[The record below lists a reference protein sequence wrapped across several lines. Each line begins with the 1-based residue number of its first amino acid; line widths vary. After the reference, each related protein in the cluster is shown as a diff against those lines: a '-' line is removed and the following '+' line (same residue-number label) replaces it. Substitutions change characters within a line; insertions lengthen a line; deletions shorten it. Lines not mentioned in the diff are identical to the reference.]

1 MATTTTK
8 ATKATKATTTKA
20 TTKATKAPAVKTTKA
35 PALVGHPDTSLIA
48 YILAETE
55 KRIQARPSFFTSAAD
70 HHKKEGTVFP
80 RDKVTAARLALTKDK
95 VDAYFAK
102 FDKRVNHPSMM
113 DSKACYDVYMMNKA

>member
-8 ATKATKATTTKA
+8 ATKATKAPTKA
-20 TTKATKAPAVKTTKA
+20 TTKAKATTTKKA
-35 PALVGHPDTSLIA
+35 ASAARQLVGHPDVSLVA

-55 KRIQARPSFFTSAAD
+55 KRIKARPSFYTSAEN

-80 RDKVTAARLALTKDK
+80 RDKVTPARLALTKDK

-102 FDKRVNHPSMM
+102 FDKHVNHPGMI
-113 DSKACYDVYMMNKA
+113 DSKACFDVYMMNKG

>member
-1 MATTTTK
+1 MATTTTTK

-20 TTKATKAPAVKTTKA
+20 KATTTKKAAPAA
-35 PALVGHPDTSLIA
+35 RQLVGHPDASLIA

-55 KRIQARPSFFTSAAD
+55 KRIKARPSFFTSAEN

-95 VDAYFAK
+95 VDAYFQK

-113 DSKACYDVYMMNKA
+113 DSKACYDVYMMNKG

>member
-1 MATTTTK
+1 MTTTTTKATKATTTK
-8 ATKATKATTTKA
+8 ATKATKATTKA
-20 TTKATKAPAVKTTKA
+20 TTKARQ
-35 PALVGHPDTSLIA
+35 LVGHPDASLIA

-113 DSKACYDVYMMNKA
+113 DSRACYDVYMMNKG

>member
-1 MATTTTK
+1 MTTTTK
-8 ATKATKATTTKA
+8 TTAAKA
-20 TTKATKAPAVKTTKA
+20 KTTAKTSAAKTTAKKTTAAA
-35 PALVGHPDTSLIA
+35 PKLVGHPDTALIA

-70 HHKKEGTVFP
+70 HHKTQGTVFP
-80 RDKVTAARLALTKDK
+80 RDKVTAARLALTKEK

>member
-1 MATTTTK
+1 MATTT
-8 ATKATKATTTKA
+8 
-20 TTKATKAPAVKTTKA
+20 KTTAKTTA
-35 PALVGHPDTSLIA
+35 KTTPAKKTAAKKTTPAARQLVGHPDVSLVA

-55 KRIQARPSFFTSAAD
+55 KRIKARPSFFTSAEN

-80 RDKVTAARLALTKDK
+80 RDKVTPARLALTKDK

-113 DSKACYDVYMMNKA
+113 DSKACFDVYMMNKG

>member
-1 MATTTTK
+1 MATTTTTK
-8 ATKATKATTTKA
+8 ATKATTAKATKAPKA
-20 TTKATKAPAVKTTKA
+20 TTKATKAPA
-35 PALVGHPDTSLIA
+35 LVGHPDASLVA

-55 KRIQARPSFFTSAAD
+55 KRIKARPSFFTSAEN

-80 RDKVTAARLALTKDK
+80 RDKVTAARLALTKEK

-113 DSKACYDVYMMNKA
+113 DSKACYDVYMMNKG

>member
-1 MATTTTK
+1 MTTTTTTK
-8 ATKATKATTTKA
+8 ATKATKAATTKATTTKATKA
-20 TTKATKAPAVKTTKA
+20 TTKAPK
-35 PALVGHPDTSLIA
+35 LVGHPDASLVA

-55 KRIQARPSFFTSAAD
+55 KRIKARPSFFTSAAD

-113 DSKACYDVYMMNKA
+113 DSKACYDVYMMNKG

>member
-1 MATTTTK
+1 MTTIKTATK

-20 TTKATKAPAVKTTKA
+20 TTTKATTKATKAPK
-35 PALVGHPDTSLIA
+35 LVGHPDTSLVA

-55 KRIQARPSFFTSAAD
+55 KRIKARPSFYTSAED

-80 RDKVTAARLALTKDK
+80 RDKVTPARLALTKDK

-102 FDKRVNHPSMM
+102 FDKRVNHPSMI
-113 DSKACYDVYMMNKA
+113 DSKACYDVYMMNKS